1 VCIPKVAAAAHELA
15 NMMMRFD
22 GSVPF
27 FEESCS
33 GFFFCSKKELFLSL
47 SFLRASIKKACCFP
61 IFIIREIFSIL
72 LPP

>member
-1 VCIPKVAAAAHELA
+1 
-15 NMMMRFD
+15 MMMRFD

-47 SFLRASIKKACCFP
+47 SRFCVRQKKLVVFQFLSSERYSP
-61 IFIIREIFSIL
+61 VSYPLEILS
-72 LPP
+72 

>member
-1 VCIPKVAAAAHELA
+1 
-15 NMMMRFD
+15 MMMRFD

-47 SFLRASIKKACCFP
+47 VVFACVNKKSLLFSNFYPSERYSPFSSHPYPLEILR
-61 IFIIREIFSIL
+61 
-72 LPP
+72 